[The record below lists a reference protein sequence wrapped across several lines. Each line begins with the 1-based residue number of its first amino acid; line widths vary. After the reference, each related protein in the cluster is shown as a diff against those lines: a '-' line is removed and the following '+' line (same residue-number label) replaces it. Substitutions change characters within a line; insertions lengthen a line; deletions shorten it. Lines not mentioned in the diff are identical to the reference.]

1 MGYALITGAS
11 GGIGRELAALFAAD
25 GHDLAITARSQERL
39 DMVKTKLEQRFGVHV
54 VTFAIDLSEA
64 NAPKKL
70 HDFTTSQ
77 GIAVD
82 HLVNNAGFADWTDFL
97 DADWNRQNEM
107 MQLNM
112 HALAELT
119 YRYGRDMRANGHG
132 RILNISSV
140 ASMMAGPY
148 MAMYFASKAFVRSLS
163 EAVAHELRGTGVT
176 VTCVCPGPTT
186 TGFQKAANMSG
197 RNFFTMTKPAT
208 ARQLATY
215 AYRRM
220 MRGSTLAYHGPLT
233 KAGALADRVL
243 PRALTRRIA
252 AFMDGG
258 KPHTL
263 KV

>member
-25 GHDLAITARSQERL
+25 GHDLVITARSQERL

-186 TGFQKAANMSG
+186 TGFRKGREYEWPQFLHHDQTGHRTSACHVRLPQDDARLNPRLPWSAHQGGRARGTGSSPRSDPANRRVHERRQAAH
-197 RNFFTMTKPAT
+197 A
-208 ARQLATY
+208 
-215 AYRRM
+215 
-220 MRGSTLAYHGPLT
+220 
-233 KAGALADRVL
+233 
-243 PRALTRRIA
+243 
-252 AFMDGG
+252 
-258 KPHTL
+258 
-263 KV
+263 

>member
-25 GHDLAITARSQERL
+25 GHDLVITARSQERL
-39 DMVKTKLEQRFGVHV
+39 DMIKTKLEQRFGVHV

-220 MRGSTLAYHGPLT
+220 MRGSILAYHGPLT
-233 KAGALADRVL
+233 KAGARRGTGSSPRSDPANRRVHE
-243 PRALTRRIA
+243 RRQA
-252 AFMDGG
+252 A
-258 KPHTL
+258 HA
-263 KV
+263 

>member
-82 HLVNNAGFADWTDFL
+82 HLVNNAGFTDWTDFL

-132 RILNISSV
+132 RILNIS
-140 ASMMAGPY
+140 
-148 MAMYFASKAFVRSLS
+148 
-163 EAVAHELRGTGVT
+163 
-176 VTCVCPGPTT
+176 
-186 TGFQKAANMSG
+186 
-197 RNFFTMTKPAT
+197 
-208 ARQLATY
+208 
-215 AYRRM
+215 
-220 MRGSTLAYHGPLT
+220 
-233 KAGALADRVL
+233 
-243 PRALTRRIA
+243 
-252 AFMDGG
+252 
-258 KPHTL
+258 
-263 KV
+263 

>member
-11 GGIGRELAALFAAD
+11 GGIGRELAALFAAGLD
-25 GHDLAITARSQERL
+25 MTWAITARSQERL

-119 YRYGRDMRANGHG
+119 YRYGREG
-132 RILNISSV
+132 
-140 ASMMAGPY
+140 
-148 MAMYFASKAFVRSLS
+148 
-163 EAVAHELRGTGVT
+163 
-176 VTCVCPGPTT
+176 
-186 TGFQKAANMSG
+186 AANPSC
-197 RNFFTMTKPAT
+197 RTMLNLSNT
-208 ARQLATY
+208 
-215 AYRRM
+215 
-220 MRGSTLAYHGPLT
+220 
-233 KAGALADRVL
+233 
-243 PRALTRRIA
+243 
-252 AFMDGG
+252 
-258 KPHTL
+258 
-263 KV
+263 

>member
-25 GHDLAITARSQERL
+25 GHDLVITARSQERL
-39 DMVKTKLEQRFGVHV
+39 DMIKTKLEQRFGVHV

-163 EAVAHELRGTGVT
+163 EAVSHELRGTGVT
-176 VTCVCPGPTT
+176 GDLRMSRSDHDRLSEGCEYEWPQLLHHDQ
-186 TGFQKAANMSG
+186 TGHRTSACHVRLPQDDARLNPRLPWSAHQGGRARGTGSSPRSDPANRRVHERRQAAH
-197 RNFFTMTKPAT
+197 A
-208 ARQLATY
+208 
-215 AYRRM
+215 
-220 MRGSTLAYHGPLT
+220 
-233 KAGALADRVL
+233 
-243 PRALTRRIA
+243 
-252 AFMDGG
+252 
-258 KPHTL
+258 
-263 KV
+263 

>member
-25 GHDLAITARSQERL
+25 GHDLVITARSQERL
-39 DMVKTKLEQRFGVHV
+39 DMIKTKLEQRFGVHV

-119 YRYGRDMRANGHG
+119 YRYGRDMRAMK
-132 RILNISSV
+132 R
-140 ASMMAGPY
+140 
-148 MAMYFASKAFVRSLS
+148 FVKCFF
-163 EAVAHELRGTGVT
+163 ELLTQIIVKVRKCKVQR
-176 VTCVCPGPTT
+176 VCVLH
-186 TGFQKAANMSG
+186 F
-197 RNFFTMTKPAT
+197 
-208 ARQLATY
+208 QLA
-215 AYRRM
+215 
-220 MRGSTLAYHGPLT
+220 GSGCCFFLRKLYH
-233 KAGALADRVL
+233 
-243 PRALTRRIA
+243 
-252 AFMDGG
+252 
-258 KPHTL
+258 
-263 KV
+263 

>member
-163 EAVAHELRGTGVT
+163 EAVAHHDQTGHHTSACHVRLPQDDARLNPRLPWSAHQGGRARGTGSSPRYDPANRRVHERR
-176 VTCVCPGPTT
+176 
-186 TGFQKAANMSG
+186 QAAH
-197 RNFFTMTKPAT
+197 A
-208 ARQLATY
+208 
-215 AYRRM
+215 
-220 MRGSTLAYHGPLT
+220 
-233 KAGALADRVL
+233 
-243 PRALTRRIA
+243 
-252 AFMDGG
+252 
-258 KPHTL
+258 
-263 KV
+263 

>member
-148 MAMYFASKAFVRSLS
+148 MAMYFASKAFVRCYP
-163 EAVAHELRGTGVT
+163 RQW
-176 VTCVCPGPTT
+176 PTNC
-186 TGFQKAANMSG
+186 AA
-197 RNFFTMTKPAT
+197 
-208 ARQLATY
+208 
-215 AYRRM
+215 
-220 MRGSTLAYHGPLT
+220 
-233 KAGALADRVL
+233 
-243 PRALTRRIA
+243 RA
-252 AFMDGG
+252 
-258 KPHTL
+258 
-263 KV
+263 

>member
-25 GHDLAITARSQERL
+25 GHDLVITARSQERL

-119 YRYGRDMRANGHG
+119 YRYGRDMRANG
-132 RILNISSV
+132 NTSSV
-140 ASMMAGPY
+140 TLSMPRSGPASSSPMIATIMPPIKAVTMDVCTALRTASRLPRPMAL
-148 MAMYFASKAFVRSLS
+148 AMTTFAPSAMPMNR
-163 EAVAHELRGTGVT
+163 LRMSPVTGALE
-176 VTCVCPGPTT
+176 PT
-186 TGFQKAANMSG
+186 A
-197 RNFFTMTKPAT
+197 AT
-208 ARQLATY
+208 AAVPSDWEKLPTIMMPDALKSCSKIPVAAT
-215 AYRRM
+215 
-220 MRGSTLAYHGPLT
+220 GSA
-233 KAGALADRVL
+233 
-243 PRALTRRIA
+243 
-252 AFMDGG
+252 
-258 KPHTL
+258 
-263 KV
+263 